1 MIRYYI
7 YTGKDKDGR
16 DVEYITAEQLS
27 DDYIGHHNLLEEIFD
42 APGDSVTIGRDA
54 NGDWES
60 YTQAD
65 IMAKVNAGELP
76 N

>member
-16 DVEYITAEQLS
+16 DVEYITGDRLS
-27 DDYIGHHNLLEEIFD
+27 DDYQATHNFREEIFD
-42 APGDSVTIGRDA
+42 APGDSVTIGKNADG
-54 NGDWES
+54 NWES
-60 YTQAD
+60 YTQKD
-65 IMAKVNAGELP
+65 IMRKVSAGELP